1 VSGCT
6 GLVGS
11 LTNASILSHRDV
23 LGGTRVVTTSLGGT
37 TASLALPLVPW
48 VGSGGRSRY
57 AKSLAGLTPERNSI
71 VAASCSC
78 AMREGGYETGQGQV
92 GCGGDEGS
100 RSVRPMAVATGAM
113 V

>member
-1 VSGCT
+1 MTPSKEPATSAVTTVACTVLAIVSGCT

-37 TASLALPLVPW
+37 TASLALPFVPW

-78 AMREGGYETGQGQV
+78 AMREG
-92 GCGGDEGS
+92 
-100 RSVRPMAVATGAM
+100 
-113 V
+113 

>member
-1 VSGCT
+1 M
-6 GLVGS
+6 
-11 LTNASILSHRDV
+11 
-23 LGGTRVVTTSLGGT
+23 GGTRVVTTSLGGT

-57 AKSLAGLTPERNSI
+57 AKSLAGLTPGEELDRRRVVLLCDERGR
-71 VAASCSC
+71 
-78 AMREGGYETGQGQV
+78 MRDGQGQV